1 VLFPEFRPGGGIGH
15 LLRLLELAD
24 RLPDGS
30 PTAAADHAGAAGA
43 GYLSAADH
51 AAAGHAGYPADAAA
65 GHLSAADHLSAAG
78 AGDSAASGAGGV
90 TMLFRPG
97 VDLAEAREAVG
108 RCSKLG
114 GSLRLPRLCSIASE
128 AGTAAVGTA
137 GLVLLDCREL
147 SIAEFRALGFGAASG
162 VVVGI
167 DLAGSARRYVDYLI
181 DTLPRVDRVCRPNLS
196 DRGLLRYPSRS
207 RVHPPRRFERVLLS
221 FGGEDRSGLTERCA
235 EAGRKLGIPELCATR
250 GPLFGRELPAGVQ
263 CFEPQGPLRDELSRF
278 DLVLTSFGLT
288 AFEAAAAGCAVLLV
302 DPSRYHQRLG
312 RRAGFYQLGVAPG
325 VSGLTRRLRK
335 VFGAVEA
342 VMQSTRAVL
351 PDAPRE
357 LCAVLDE
364 LDRSKAVACPV
375 CGARVAPSVSR
386 TRGRSYLRCP
396 ECGMLYLRR
405 LREQGISYD
414 EQYFFEAYREQYG
427 RSYLEDFDAIK
438 AMGRRRL
445 ERIGAAR
452 PSAPAARSW
461 GRPGWLGRR
470 RRSGEARYPGTAQ
483 HSVDEQSPGTAQHS
497 VDEQRPGM
505 PQRPALLDIGAAY
518 GPFLAAAREAGYDP
532 FGVDVSDAAV
542 RYLREELE
550 LPAVNCRVE
559 ELNPESA
566 FGRTGFEVVT
576 MWYVIEHLPALD
588 EVLSKVARMLPVG
601 GVFAFSTPNGEGV
614 SARRNRDRFL
624 AEGPPDH
631 LTIWE
636 PSRAGA
642 ILSRYGFRVTEVSIT
657 GHHPERFPGMPPEVR
672 SGMRYRLWHLVSRA
686 ARLGDTFELYAVKV
700 SERRERSRYV

>member
-1 VLFPEFRPGGGIGH
+1 MLFPEFRPGGGVGH

-30 PTAAADHAGAAGA
+30 PTAAAAG
-43 GYLSAADH
+43 ADH
-51 AAAGHAGYPADAAA
+51 AAAEH
-65 GHLSAADHLSAAG
+65 AAG
-78 AGDSAASGAGGV
+78 ACHLSGAGARDSAAASGAGGV

-357 LCAVLDE
+357 LCTVLDE
-364 LDRSKAVACPV
+364 IDRSQAVACPV

-386 TRGRSYLRCP
+386 TRGRSYLRCS

-414 EQYFFEAYREQYG
+414 ERYFFEAYREQYG

-470 RRSGEARYPGTAQ
+470 RRSGETRCPGTAQ
-483 HSVDEQSPGTAQHS
+483 HSVDE
-497 VDEQRPGM
+497 
-505 PQRPALLDIGAAY
+505 QRPALLDIGAAY

-566 FGRTGFEVVT
+566 FGRTCFEVVT

-588 EVLSKVARMLPVG
+588 EVLSNVARMLPVG